1 MAGNNPGRLT
11 AARAEYKKV
20 SWPTRS
26 EIVQYTLVVLA
37 VAVVVALFCWVL
49 DLIFGWLIGLAL

>member
-1 MAGNNPGRLT
+1 MATNNPGRLA

-26 EIVQYTLVVLA
+26 EALQLTLVVLA
-37 VAVVVALFCWVL
+37 VTVVVALFCWVL

>member
-1 MAGNNPGRLT
+1 MASKKTGRFA

-20 SWPTRS
+20 SWPNRS
-26 EIVQYTLVVLA
+26 QILQYTLVVLA
-37 VAVVVALFCWVL
+37 VTVVVALFCWLL